1 MHLKCTNTPLS
12 LVIDNPLN
20 KNFLFQAQTI
30 KELKKA
36 LVQQVKDPEDLVKEL
51 LEKHK
56 VGTLFHI
63 CTPCLHQAGIQ
74 KIKMCLKKSVILTL
88 KPP

>member
-1 MHLKCTNTPLS
+1 MHLKCANTPLS

-51 LEKHK
+51 LQKHK

-74 KIKMCLKKSVILTL
+74 KIKMCLKKSVIFHF
-88 KPP
+88 KY